1 MGFNSGFKGLNLNV
15 CYIRCMWLFQD
26 SFCVNEESQSEVME
40 ASALELAEAVLEVEA
55 KWKRRKRK
63 RIMSATD
70 CEERTSEN
78 CFKSD
83 SVRSKKRRHRIVTL
97 ESSDSEKDEDV
108 NSVSTTAANK
118 GQVQKQIEV
127 PPPKIYMGGVNT
139 SRSSVSGASNIE
151 TKFSCMKSVRCE
163 SVSTKETETVTVG
176 EGWEWNDWNFDQAE
190 LPSCDQFLEEKD
202 SNKHTL
208 IRDSETESLDE
219 KSFSTKRTET
229 VTVSD
234 GWDWNDWN
242 FDQVELPSCDQFF
255 VEKDNKKHALI
266 SADAT
271 EEKHS
276 LSACSTKVIP
286 KAVRSL
292 NAEFNKETIPT
303 LLSGETER
311 RKLPL
316 VEDDNSVLPPPDSSS
331 AELPKEQGLKSC
343 STAVLEVSQ

>member
-1 MGFNSGFKGLNLNV
+1 
-15 CYIRCMWLFQD
+15 MWLFQD
-26 SFCVNEESQSEVME
+26 SFCVNEESQSEEME
-40 ASALELAEAVLEVEA
+40 ASALEIAEAVLEAEA

-63 RIMSATD
+63 RLMSATD
-70 CEERTSEN
+70 CVEETSEN

-83 SVRSKKRRHRIVTL
+83 SIMSKKRRHRIVTF

-127 PPPKIYMGGVNT
+127 PPPKIHMEGVNT
-139 SRSSVSGASNIE
+139 NRSSVSGAGNIE
-151 TKFSCMKSVRCE
+151 TQFSCMKSVRCE
-163 SVSTKETETVTVG
+163 SVATKEIETVTVG
-176 EGWEWNDWNFDQAE
+176 EGWDWNDWNFDQAE

-202 SNKHTL
+202 NSKHTL
-208 IRDSETESLDE
+208 IRDSETEFLDE
-219 KSFSTKRTET
+219 KSVTTKQTET

-234 GWDWNDWN
+234 GWDCNDWN

-255 VEKDNKKHALI
+255 VEKDNKENTFI
-266 SADAT
+266 SAGAT

-276 LSACSTKVIP
+276 LSACSVKVIS

-292 NAEFNKETIPT
+292 TAEFNKETVPT
-303 LLSGETER
+303 LLSGETET

-331 AELPKEQGLKSC
+331 AELPKEQGMKSHG
-343 STAVLEVSQ
+343 TAVLEVSQ